1 MSNGLDDLSSPLDGC
16 GCTFTLTNHPSRA
29 AFAALPAVMPRGV
42 AVTEAEKPLNFE
54 QAVKR
59 LEEIVRALDDQTLPL
74 DAALALFEEGIL
86 VSRQCAAHLEVARA
100 RVEKLVE
107 QAPGVFSLEAFDQE
121 TSAGDTDDE
130 DEE

>member
-1 MSNGLDDLSSPLDGC
+1 M
-16 GCTFTLTNHPSRA
+16 
-29 AFAALPAVMPRGV
+29 PAVMPRGV

-121 TSAGDTDDE
+121 TSAVDTDDD

>member
-1 MSNGLDDLSSPLDGC
+1 M
-16 GCTFTLTNHPSRA
+16 
-29 AFAALPAVMPRGV
+29 
-42 AVTEAEKPLNFE
+42 TETEKPLNFE

-59 LEEIVRALDDQTLPL
+59 LEEIVHALDDQTLPL

-86 VSRQCAAHLEVARA
+86 VSRQCATHLEAART

-121 TSAGDTDDE
+121 TSAFDE
-130 DEE
+130 DDKDEE